1 MIKIVEVTNRKLQ
14 KEFVNFPIQLY
25 KGNKNFVPPLYSDEL
40 SIFKSTNVYYNTC
53 DSIYYNAYKDGKMVG
68 RIHGIIQKQHNEIT
82 NEKRVRFTRFD
93 SIDDVDVAKALFNA
107 VETWAKEQGMDIAC
121 GPLGFSDLEREG
133 LLIEGFDQLSTFEE
147 QYNYEYYA
155 KLIEACGY
163 QKEVDWVEY
172 KIYPP
177 KEKNDRID
185 RIVDVVLRRNKL
197 KIVRPTKSKKAF
209 INKYKDGI
217 FHCLDECYKELY
229 GVVPFTN
236 EMKKQMIDQFNLIIS
251 KRLLEII
258 VDENDRVVGFGI
270 VLPSIAR
277 AVQKSNGH
285 LTIPAICRI
294 LKATRSMKVLDLALV
309 GVLPEYQKKGVNA
322 VFLKNMMTCFEKY
335 GTEYFETN
343 LNLENNENVQ
353 AQWEHFTAI
362 NHKRRR
368 SYIKKIS

>member
-53 DSIYYNAYKDGKMVG
+53 DSIYYNAYKDNKMVG

-93 SIDDVDVAKALFNA
+93 SIDDVEVAKALFNA
-107 VETWAKEQGMDIAC
+107 VETWAKEQGMDTAC

-209 INKYKDGI
+209 INKYKDDI
-217 FHCLDECYKELY
+217 FNCLDECYKELY
-229 GVVPFTN
+229 GVVPFTK

-251 KRLLEII
+251 KKLLEIV
-258 VDENDRVVGFGI
+258 VDENDHVVGFGI

-322 VFLKNMMTCFEKY
+322 VFLKNMMTCFEEY

-343 LNLENNENVQ
+343 LNLENNEKVQ
-353 AQWEHFTAI
+353 TQWDHFTAI

-368 SYIKKIS
+368 SYIKKLS